1 MPRFTHPAM
10 RAHLPCTMFR
20 RPRQAGGIALAMIA
34 TLLVV
39 AATTLAIRM
48 ARQVE
53 DRKERVTQTQV
64 RSALAVFLF
73 KGDDVFKPVRALSG
87 GEKAKVLLLKL
98 MLSKAN
104 FLLLDEPTNHLDIA
118 SREALESALQGYEG
132 TLFVISHDRYLIN
145 KIADRVYYLE
155 PGGAEEYQG
164 NYDAF
169 LEKRRQE
176 DRIHQL
182 AYFDELIDELA
193 DALR

>member
-1 MPRFTHPAM
+1 M
-10 RAHLPCTMFR
+10 
-20 RPRQAGGIALAMIA
+20 
-34 TLLVV
+34 
-39 AATTLAIRM
+39 
-48 ARQVE
+48 
-53 DRKERVTQTQV
+53 TQTQV

-169 LEKRRQE
+169 LEKESELRKLKTRVRRAEEEIDGLDRETAELAGRLSDPETASDYEKALELTQRMEELRARQE
-176 DRIHQL
+176 KLMESWEALCQ
-182 AYFDELIDELA
+182 ELEEKEA
-193 DALR
+193 R